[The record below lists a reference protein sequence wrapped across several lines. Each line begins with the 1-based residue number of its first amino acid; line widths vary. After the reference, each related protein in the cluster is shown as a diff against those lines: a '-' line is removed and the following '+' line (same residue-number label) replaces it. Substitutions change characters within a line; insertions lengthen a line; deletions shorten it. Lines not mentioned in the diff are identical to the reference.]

1 MCVCL
6 CVYEYAC
13 TCKYGPEC
21 IYTYIYI
28 YIYTYIHP
36 CMPAYIHYIPACMH
50 TYIYSVAHLSS
61 GLRFGF
67 GHTALKQASGEASK
81 KTKATSSRATQK
93 A

>member
-1 MCVCL
+1 MCVCV
-6 CVYEYAC
+6 CVYMNMHAHVN
-13 TCKYGPEC
+13 TGLSA
-21 IYTYIYI
+21 YTLI